1 MADEGVANH
10 YQVLEELGR
19 GSFGVVYKGI
29 DKTTGET
36 VAIKHIDLES
46 SEDDIQEIQQE
57 ISVLSTCAS
66 SYVTQY
72 RASFLRGHK
81 LWIVME
87 YLGGGSCL
95 DLDSVRQL
103 KPGNFSEVHLA
114 IVCRELLLGLD
125 YLHAEGKIH
134 RDIKA
139 ANVLLSEAGKVK
151 LADFGVAAQLTHMK
165 SQRNTF
171 VGTPFWMAPEVI
183 QQAGYDFKAD
193 IWSLG
198 ITAIELAVG
207 EPPYA
212 NIHPMKVLFQIPKN
226 PPPRLEGKF
235 SREFKDFVAHCL
247 IKDPAQRPTAR
258 DLLRH
263 RFIRT
268 AGRVEA
274 LQELIERKQM
284 WDAKQD
290 RVKLP
295 VFYQETLHTMSPKDD
310 DDEWVFETIKSVALP
325 KNPMNVDTTPT
336 KSRDPSRVRETEE
349 GIRRVH
355 VRDGPLQPSTPQT
368 VRKSTVRRQP
378 SAAAAQQQRR
388 LSTSTGSPRPPV
400 AAAKR
405 PLQTDMSFGNSGS
418 TMRLFRRVPSEHE
431 DPKIHQERPQ
441 EVANDENRP
450 PSAMQT
456 PIEPASKEALLG
468 RRLYNKAIEPA
479 LEELHAQTGPSQ
491 KREALANLSDAFA
504 DLDLVDPEGAYHLLR
519 HLLSSI
525 SQDNRLS
532 AALLNA
538 SKISPGQHLHRKS
551 VDGTPQ
557 SKNRDLNQRPSTSAG
572 VTHSQNIPQ
581 TPSRSPQKPVLSAS
595 PTKLIISQQNTP
607 LASPRPRRESVVA
620 APLSTPKPAAE
631 RTSSSRPSSVMA
643 TAPGTPIHQIQQPQ
657 LIQPTPSPQKKE
669 PQLLQQHS
677 APSLQKKENPPP
689 LQQQLSHPVLQQE
702 KQRREA
708 SSQQLAQ
715 QLQQQQQAQLQ
726 QAAHRRKESSN
737 SSSHQLPPPQHHQR
751 RESSQSSH
759 ASSRS
764 PEKQERVRESSS
776 RELRERAALEAKY
789 PGQPAVAGMEHC
801 KALSDLLYARW
812 TDGLQHRWGAVAGS

>member
-1 MADEGVANH
+1 M
-10 YQVLEELGR
+10 
-19 GSFGVVYKGI
+19 
-29 DKTTGET
+29 
-36 VAIKHIDLES
+36 
-46 SEDDIQEIQQE
+46 
-57 ISVLSTCAS
+57 
-66 SYVTQY
+66 
-72 RASFLRGHK
+72 
-81 LWIVME
+81 
-87 YLGGGSCL
+87 
-95 DLDSVRQL
+95 RQL
-103 KPGNFSEVHLA
+103 KPGNFSEVHIA

-125 YLHAEGKIH
+125 YLHSEGKIH

-268 AGRVEA
+268 AGKVEA

-295 VFYQETLHTMSPKDD
+295 VLYQETLHTMSPKDD
-310 DDEWVFETIKSVALP
+310 DDEWVFDTIKSVALP
-325 KNPMNVDTTPT
+325 KNVLNVSTTPT

-349 GIRRVH
+349 GMRRME

-368 VRKSTVRRQP
+368 VRKATVRRQP
-378 SAAAAQQQRR
+378 SAAAAHQQRR

-405 PLQTDMSFGNSGS
+405 PLQTDNSFGNSGS

-431 DPKIHQERPQ
+431 GPKIHQDQPQ
-441 EVANDENRP
+441 EVVNDENRP
-450 PSAMQT
+450 PSAMQA
-456 PIEPASKEALLG
+456 PIESTSKEALLG
-468 RRLYNKAIEPA
+468 RRLYHKAIEPA
-479 LEELHAQTGPSQ
+479 LDELHAQTGPST

-504 DLDLVDPEGAYHLLR
+504 HLDSVDPEGAYHLLR
-519 HLLSSI
+519 HLLCSI

-557 SKNRDLNQRPSTSAG
+557 SKNRDLNQRSSTSAG
-572 VTHSQNIPQ
+572 VTQNHNIPQ
-581 TPSRSPQKPVLSAS
+581 TPSRSPQKPMLSAS
-595 PTKLIISQQNTP
+595 PTKLMTSQLNTP
-607 LASPRPRRESVVA
+607 LASPRPRRESVVT
-620 APLSTPKPAAE
+620 APMSTPKPTAD
-631 RTSSSRPSSVMA
+631 RTSSSSSSNSSSRPSSVMA
-643 TAPGTPIHQIQQPQ
+643 AAPGTPIQQIQQPQ
-657 LIQPTPSPQKKE
+657 LIQSTPSPQKKE

-677 APSLQKKENPPP
+677 APLLQKKENPPS

-801 KALSDLLYARW
+801 KALSDLLYTRW
-812 TDGLQHRWGAVAGS
+812 TDGLQHRWGPVAGSS